1 MPDVVGDVRW
11 LHRRVEGADWYFV
24 TPQLGKAFDSE
35 VKFHSRGNVEIWNPL
50 TGQSHSVASRVEGE
64 YTVADISLP
73 QAGSCFVVIHNGEP
87 ASKMVEP
94 FEMLEE
100 KSIDGEWTL
109 SFPAGWGAPSQ
120 VEVEELKAWKDLDFS
135 AEGKAFS
142 GSVNYKTK
150 FVADKISGRVMLDL
164 GKVDMIAAVKLNG
177 KTLRTLWCAP
187 YILDVTD
194 AIVEGENVL
203 EIEVTSTW
211 FNRLVYDAALPE
223 AERKTWTI
231 SGPSAKNTLRES
243 GLMGPVKLVIGK
255 K

>member
-1 MPDVVGDVRW
+1 
-11 LHRRVEGADWYFV
+11 
-24 TPQLGKAFDSE
+24 
-35 VKFHSRGNVEIWNPL
+35 
-50 TGQSHSVASRVEGE
+50 
-64 YTVADISLP
+64 
-73 QAGSCFVVIHNGEP
+73 
-87 ASKMVEP
+87 
-94 FEMLEE
+94 MLEE
-100 KSIDGEWTL
+100 KTIDGEWTL
-109 SFPAGWGAPSQ
+109 SFPTGWGAPSQ

-164 GKVDMIAAVKLNG
+164 GKVDMIAAIKLNG